1 VSGAGLALR
10 RARVL
15 RGGRSITVPAPLDEL
30 PLLARAGTLL
40 ALLPPDVDTL
50 ADYGDR
56 SAAKSLNEA
65 AGQRGLL
72 AFPRGSSSTR
82 LEDGG
87 TVRSH
92 ERAGAWSLSMGSTR
106 RRTWTIQAA
115 LATLRHPL
123 RPCGVAARG
132 GKLRGWRFDG
142 RTKVLRATFTTRR
155 GTLVARGC

>member
-1 VSGAGLALR
+1 V
-10 RARVL
+10 
-15 RGGRSITVPAPLDEL
+15 TVPAPLEEL

-65 AGQRGLL
+65 AGRRVLL
-72 AFPRGSSSTR
+72 AFPRGRSSAR

-87 TVRSH
+87 VVRSS
-92 ERAGAWSLSMGSTR
+92 ERPGGWSLSIRSSR
-106 RRTWTIQAA
+106 RRTWTIEAS
-115 LATLRHPL
+115 LATLRQPL
-123 RPCGVAARG
+123 RPCSVAARG
-132 GKLRGWRFDG
+132 GKLRGWRFDR
-142 RTKVLRATFTTRR
+142 RTTVLRATFATRR